1 MSVVT
6 VIVKAHL
13 SGDIL
18 FVFQL
23 QLQLMKL
30 FRYSYRYS

>member
-1 MSVVT
+1 MGLPVDHD
-6 VIVKAHL
+6 VINWMFPL
-13 SGDIL
+13 Q
-18 FVFQL
+18 VFQL